1 MLSVEW
7 HNSANDIVLI
17 GAAVTVILG
26 GLRGAYKATKFFQR
40 LEATVTF
47 VEREL
52 KPNGGGSM
60 RDAIDKLVHRTD
72 TLEAVLRP
80 PRKETR

>member
-1 MLSVEW
+1 MLGVEW

-17 GAAVTVILG
+17 GAAVAVMLG

-40 LEATVTF
+40 LEATMQF

-52 KPNGGGSM
+52 KPNGGGSL
-60 RDAIDKLVHRTD
+60 RDAIDKLVRRTD
-72 TLEAVLRP
+72 TLEAIVLP
-80 PRKETR
+80 PKEKP

>member
-1 MLSVEW
+1 MLSSQW
-7 HNSANDIVLI
+7 HDSANDIVLI
-17 GAAVTVILG
+17 GAAVAVILG

-72 TLEAVLRP
+72 TLEAVLRT
-80 PRKETR
+80 RKETR

>member
-1 MLSVEW
+1 MLGMEW

-17 GAAVTVILG
+17 GAAAAVLLG
-26 GLRGAYKATKFFQR
+26 ALRASFKAMRFFQR
-40 LEATVTF
+40 LDVTMQF

-60 RDAIDKLVHRTD
+60 RDAIDKLVHRTES
-72 TLEAVLRP
+72 LEAVVLP
-80 PRKETR
+80 KEKP

>member
-1 MLSVEW
+1 MLGMEW

-17 GAAVTVILG
+17 GAAVAVMLG

-40 LEATVTF
+40 LEVTMQF

-52 KPNGGGSM
+52 KP
-60 RDAIDKLVHRTD
+60 IDKLVHRTD
-72 TLEAVLRP
+72 TLEAVLT